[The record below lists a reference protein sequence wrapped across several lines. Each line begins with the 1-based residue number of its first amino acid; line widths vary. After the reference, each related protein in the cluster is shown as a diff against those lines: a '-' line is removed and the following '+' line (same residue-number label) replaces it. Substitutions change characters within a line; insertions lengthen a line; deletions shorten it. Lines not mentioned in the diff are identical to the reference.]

1 MNKYFLMIF
10 DFQSLQ
16 RFSRTHKEMFIS
28 CLYIV
33 LVQHDKL
40 QLIIINTKGR
50 IHLTV
55 VMLYLQYFSTKTC
68 FLFTIHPQSSSVV
81 FIMQAGDHKSVL
93 GVLQKICD
101 IYLYFFSCK
110 MHF

>member
-28 CLYIV
+28 CLYIYIV
-33 LVQHDKL
+33 LLHHDKL
-40 QLIIINTKGR
+40 QLIIINTKRR
-50 IHLTV
+50 IHLTI
-55 VMLYLQYFSTKTC
+55 VMLYMQYFSTKTC

-81 FIMQAGDHKSVL
+81 FIMQAGDHKRVL
-93 GVLQKICD
+93 EVLQKI
-101 IYLYFFSCK
+101 
-110 MHF
+110 